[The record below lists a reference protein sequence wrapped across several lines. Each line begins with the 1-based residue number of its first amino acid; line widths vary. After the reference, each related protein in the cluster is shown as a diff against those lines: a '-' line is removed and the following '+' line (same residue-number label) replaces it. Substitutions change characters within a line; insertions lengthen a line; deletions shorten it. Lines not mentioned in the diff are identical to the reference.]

1 MYLIYTAPYFLVSE
15 TLFFLSLTINI
26 APWGSAGYLAS
37 VSPQSHAIDYK
48 MNTKWIQNEYKT

>member
-1 MYLIYTAPYFLVSE
+1 MYLIYTAPYFLV
-15 TLFFLSLTINI
+15 FLSLTINI

-48 MNTKWIQNEYKT
+48 MNTKWIQNLG